1 MQKKKF
7 KYSNNYFKV
16 SCITRPIKLFEPTFY
31 YKNKSY
37 MRIQALFNLSS
48 TKPSAL
54 RTWNKI

>member
-7 KYSNNYFKV
+7 KYSNTILKYL
-16 SCITRPIKLFEPTFY
+16 TRPIKLFDPTFY
-31 YKNKSY
+31 YKNISY
-37 MRIQALFNLSS
+37 MRIQALFNFSP